1 MGNQSLQKSKQHSPK
16 DIQLMVSNSFKMIQ
30 IVRNH
35 WVESLKS
42 KEMLIVSLME
52 KNNLDKEQYLEHG
65 NENVE
70 ILRKIQAANQ
80 CLKIMRSM
88 IDQLPALI
96 KCQNDLAAFLKVKP
110 GLNTLIWTIQK
121 LEINQLVIS
130 LIPKIEQVATNFYLH
145 SINQLDSVDPKHVLL
160 FKNDSNTLQD
170 EIGKYW
176 INFIKRKA
184 DIQQTI
190 LFEN

>member
-1 MGNQSLQKSKQHSPK
+1 MRLVSLIVTKTSVELQR
-16 DIQLMVSNSFKMIQ
+16 MIQ
-30 IVRNH
+30 GVGIDRGDKIYY
-35 WVESLKS
+35 EDFELFFYQLFS
-42 KEMLIVSLME
+42 EME